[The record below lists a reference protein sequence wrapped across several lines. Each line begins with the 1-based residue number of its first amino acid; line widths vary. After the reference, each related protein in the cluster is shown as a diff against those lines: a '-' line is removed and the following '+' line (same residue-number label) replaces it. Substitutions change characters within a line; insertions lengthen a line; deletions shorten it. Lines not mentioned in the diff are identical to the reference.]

1 MIKFL
6 KSSALTLLLLLLA
19 NNCGYKILDKSQI
32 SNLKI
37 ENFETD
43 GDNKLSFFII
53 NNLQKVLSNNQG
65 DERVRVKIKTK
76 KEKDIKE
83 KNDSN
88 RITKYQIKII
98 TTVMME
104 YLLSGKNQNFNI
116 SVEGSYDVSDNHSTT
131 INNRNSLEKNLAN
144 ETADLIIKELIL
156 IINDN

>member
-6 KSSALTLLLLLLA
+6 KSSAFTLLLLLLA
-19 NNCGYKILDKSQI
+19 NNCGFKILDKSQI

-43 GDNKLSFFII
+43 GDNKLSFLIK

-88 RITKYQIKII
+88 RITKYQIKIN

-131 INNRNSLEKNLAN
+131 INNQNSLEKNLAN

-156 IINDN
+156 NINDN

>member
-19 NNCGYKILDKSQI
+19 NNCGFKILDKSQI

-43 GDNKLSFFII
+43 GDSKLSFLIK

-65 DERVRVKIKTK
+65 NERVKVKIKTK

>member
-43 GDNKLSFFII
+43 GDSKLSFLIK

-65 DERVRVKIKTK
+65 NERVKVKIKTK